1 MNITAK
7 ELSGERIGK
16 TITTPIGITGNIT
29 AIDHEEDGTWVHLD
43 PPTASGIHT
52 LELNP
57 NTPITIQEDSK

>member
-7 ELSGERIGK
+7 ELSGNHISK
-16 TITTPIGITGNIT
+16 TITTPIGITGNIA

-43 PPTASGIHT
+43 PPTSSGIHT

-57 NTPITIQEDSK
+57 DTPITIQEDK